1 MSEKQEMTYEN
12 AVKRL
17 DEIVLKLNDG
27 NLDLEQSLKL
37 FEEGQKLINFA
48 EKTLKEA
55 ELKII
60 KLNGEKTE
68 E

>member
-1 MSEKQEMTYEN
+1 MSEKQEITYEN

-17 DEIVLKLNDG
+17 DEIVLKLNEG

-37 FEEGQKLINFA
+37 FEEGQKLIIFA

-55 ELKII
+55 ELKVM

>member
-17 DEIVLKLNDG
+17 DEIVLKLNEG

-48 EKTLKEA
+48 EKT
-55 ELKII
+55 
-60 KLNGEKTE
+60 
-68 E
+68 

>member
-17 DEIVLKLNDG
+17 DEIVLKLNEG

-37 FEEGQKLINFA
+37 FEEGQKLINFT

-55 ELKII
+55 ELKVM

>member
-17 DEIVLKLNDG
+17 DEIVLKLNEG
-27 NLDLEQSLKL
+27 NLDLEQSLKF

-55 ELKII
+55 ELKVI